1 SEATSYS
8 RLPDNPGPRADGPLV
23 FAEAP
28 RGCFIF
34 TDCFSSP
41 TRTEPPP
48 SEHESGAGDHGSPT
62 ARAQTTLHCRLE
74 NALVPLMVKQR
85 HAPGYR
91 IIPAFGKT
99 APSRMR
105 KHPGGASYSQ
115 AFRRRQRSPSP
126 RPPSAQGGCTAR
138 HLARRC
144 AEPPTTPRPPTTAAV
159 RPPSDRERIPPAG

>member
-1 SEATSYS
+1 
-8 RLPDNPGPRADGPLV
+8 PGPRADGPLV

-91 IIPAFGKT
+91 VAGKDVVDV
-99 APSRMR
+99 
-105 KHPGGASYSQ
+105 G
-115 AFRRRQRSPSP
+115 
-126 RPPSAQGGCTAR
+126 
-138 HLARRC
+138 
-144 AEPPTTPRPPTTAAV
+144 AAV
-159 RPPSDRERIPPAG
+159 AVMGDSSAAQTALEVGGPQARPLISC